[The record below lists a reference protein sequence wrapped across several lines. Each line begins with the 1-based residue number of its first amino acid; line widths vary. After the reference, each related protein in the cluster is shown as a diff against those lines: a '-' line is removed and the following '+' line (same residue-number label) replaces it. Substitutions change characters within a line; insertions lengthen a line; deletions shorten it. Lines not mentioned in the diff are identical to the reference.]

1 MKKHMTQ
8 NVSNLLQEKLGN
20 RLKNVRRYLMMTQQE
35 VAEQTDVSVITIS
48 KIEHDKVVNS
58 DSFLRLLL
66 FYSNYISADFLF
78 AKDFN
83 VADADNYT
91 KSFSLNTIVKAKIEV
106 IREEF
111 EKDTPLQGKIGQH
124 LSAFHHT
131 WRSCH
136 RKVRGDTLPVSLV
149 RVWP

>member
-8 NVSNLLQEKLGN
+8 NVSDLLQEKLGN

-35 VAEQTDVSVITIS
+35 VAEQTDISVITIS

-111 EKDTPLQGKIGQH
+111 EKE
-124 LSAFHHT
+124 LSKLKSEYIQKLKETAN
-131 WRSCH
+131 
-136 RKVRGDTLPVSLV
+136 LL
-149 RVWP
+149 

>member
-35 VAEQTDVSVITIS
+35 VAEQTDISVITIS

-111 EKDTPLQGKIGQH
+111 KKE
-124 LSAFHHT
+124 LSKLKSEYIQKLTETAN
-131 WRSCH
+131 
-136 RKVRGDTLPVSLV
+136 LL
-149 RVWP
+149 

>member
-1 MKKHMTQ
+1 MTQ
-8 NVSNLLQEKLGN
+8 NISDLLQEKLGN

-35 VAEQTDVSVITIS
+35 VAKQTDISVITIS

-111 EKDTPLQGKIGQH
+111 EKE
-124 LSAFHHT
+124 LSKLKSEYIQKLTETAN
-131 WRSCH
+131 
-136 RKVRGDTLPVSLV
+136 LL
-149 RVWP
+149 

>member
-35 VAEQTDVSVITIS
+35 VAEQTDISVITIS

-111 EKDTPLQGKIGQH
+111 EKE
-124 LSAFHHT
+124 LSKLKSEYIQKLTETAN
-131 WRSCH
+131 
-136 RKVRGDTLPVSLV
+136 LL
-149 RVWP
+149 

>member
-48 KIEHDKVVNS
+48 KIERDKVVNS
-58 DSFLRLLL
+58 DSFLRLFL

-111 EKDTPLQGKIGQH
+111 EKE
-124 LSAFHHT
+124 LSRLKSEYIQKLTETAN
-131 WRSCH
+131 
-136 RKVRGDTLPVSLV
+136 LL
-149 RVWP
+149 

>member
-1 MKKHMTQ
+1 MTQ

-58 DSFLRLLL
+58 DSFLRLFL

-111 EKDTPLQGKIGQH
+111 EKE
-124 LSAFHHT
+124 LSRLKSEYIQKLTETAN
-131 WRSCH
+131 
-136 RKVRGDTLPVSLV
+136 LL
-149 RVWP
+149 

>member
-8 NVSNLLQEKLGN
+8 NVSDLLQEKLGN
-20 RLKNVRRYLMMTQQE
+20 RLKNVRRYLMMTQQD
-35 VAEQTDVSVITIS
+35 VAEQTDISVITIS

-111 EKDTPLQGKIGQH
+111 EKE
-124 LSAFHHT
+124 LSKLKSEYIQKLTETAN
-131 WRSCH
+131 
-136 RKVRGDTLPVSLV
+136 LL
-149 RVWP
+149 

>member
-35 VAEQTDVSVITIS
+35 VAEQTDISVITIS
-48 KIEHDKVVNS
+48 KIEHDKAVNS

-111 EKDTPLQGKIGQH
+111 EKE
-124 LSAFHHT
+124 LSKLKSEYIQKLTETAN
-131 WRSCH
+131 
-136 RKVRGDTLPVSLV
+136 LL
-149 RVWP
+149 

>member
-20 RLKNVRRYLMMTQQE
+20 RLKNVRRYLMLTQQE
-35 VAEQTDVSVITIS
+35 VAEQTDVSVITMS

-111 EKDTPLQGKIGQH
+111 EKE
-124 LSAFHHT
+124 LSKLKSEYIQKLTETAN
-131 WRSCH
+131 
-136 RKVRGDTLPVSLV
+136 LL
-149 RVWP
+149 

>member
-35 VAEQTDVSVITIS
+35 VAEQTDISVITIS

-111 EKDTPLQGKIGQH
+111 EKE
-124 LSAFHHT
+124 LSKLKSEYIQKLT
-131 WRSCH
+131 E
-136 RKVRGDTLPVSLV
+136 TTNLL
-149 RVWP
+149 

>member
-20 RLKNVRRYLMMTQQE
+20 RLKNVRRYLMLTQQE

-111 EKDTPLQGKIGQH
+111 EKE
-124 LSAFHHT
+124 LSKLKSEYIQKLSETAN
-131 WRSCH
+131 
-136 RKVRGDTLPVSLV
+136 LL
-149 RVWP
+149 

>member
-35 VAEQTDVSVITIS
+35 VAEQTDVSMITIS

-111 EKDTPLQGKIGQH
+111 EKE
-124 LSAFHHT
+124 LSKLKSEYIQKLTETAN
-131 WRSCH
+131 
-136 RKVRGDTLPVSLV
+136 LL
-149 RVWP
+149 

>member
-35 VAEQTDVSVITIS
+35 VAEQTDISVITIS

-83 VADADNYT
+83 VAEADNYT

-111 EKDTPLQGKIGQH
+111 EKE
-124 LSAFHHT
+124 LSKLKSEYIQKLTETAN
-131 WRSCH
+131 
-136 RKVRGDTLPVSLV
+136 LL
-149 RVWP
+149 

>member
-58 DSFLRLLL
+58 DSFLRLFL

-111 EKDTPLQGKIGQH
+111 EKE
-124 LSAFHHT
+124 LSRLKSEYIQKLTETAN
-131 WRSCH
+131 
-136 RKVRGDTLPVSLV
+136 LL
-149 RVWP
+149 

>member
-8 NVSNLLQEKLGN
+8 NVSDLLQEKLGN

-35 VAEQTDVSVITIS
+35 VAEQTDISVITIS

-83 VADADNYT
+83 VADVDNYT

-111 EKDTPLQGKIGQH
+111 EKE
-124 LSAFHHT
+124 LSKLKSEYIQKLTETAN
-131 WRSCH
+131 
-136 RKVRGDTLPVSLV
+136 LL
-149 RVWP
+149 

>member
-8 NVSNLLQEKLGN
+8 NVSDLLQEKLGN

-35 VAEQTDVSVITIS
+35 VAEQTDISVITIS

-111 EKDTPLQGKIGQH
+111 EKE
-124 LSAFHHT
+124 LSKLKSEYIQKLTETANLLL
-131 WRSCH
+131 
-136 RKVRGDTLPVSLV
+136 RGNSSIY
-149 RVWP
+149 

>member
-1 MKKHMTQ
+1 MTQ

-35 VAEQTDVSVITIS
+35 VAEQTNVSVITIS

-58 DSFLRLLL
+58 DSFLRLFL

-111 EKDTPLQGKIGQH
+111 EKE
-124 LSAFHHT
+124 LSKLKSEYIQKLTETAN
-131 WRSCH
+131 
-136 RKVRGDTLPVSLV
+136 LL
-149 RVWP
+149 

>member
-8 NVSNLLQEKLGN
+8 NVSDLLQEKLGN

-35 VAEQTDVSVITIS
+35 VAEQTDISVITIS

-66 FYSNYISADFLF
+66 FYSNYISADSLF

-111 EKDTPLQGKIGQH
+111 EKE
-124 LSAFHHT
+124 LSKLKSEYIQKLTETAN
-131 WRSCH
+131 
-136 RKVRGDTLPVSLV
+136 LL
-149 RVWP
+149 

>member
-35 VAEQTDVSVITIS
+35 VAEQTNVSVITIS

-58 DSFLRLLL
+58 DSFLRLVL

-111 EKDTPLQGKIGQH
+111 EKE
-124 LSAFHHT
+124 LSKLKSEYIQKLTETAN
-131 WRSCH
+131 
-136 RKVRGDTLPVSLV
+136 LL
-149 RVWP
+149 

>member
-8 NVSNLLQEKLGN
+8 NVSDLLQEKLGN

-35 VAEQTDVSVITIS
+35 VAEQTDISVITIS

-111 EKDTPLQGKIGQH
+111 EKE
-124 LSAFHHT
+124 LSKLKSEYIQQLTETAN
-131 WRSCH
+131 
-136 RKVRGDTLPVSLV
+136 LL
-149 RVWP
+149 

>member
-8 NVSNLLQEKLGN
+8 NVSDLLQEKLGK

-35 VAEQTDVSVITIS
+35 VAEQTDISVITIS

-66 FYSNYISADFLF
+66 YYSNYISADFLF

-111 EKDTPLQGKIGQH
+111 EKE
-124 LSAFHHT
+124 LSKLKSEYIQKLTETAN
-131 WRSCH
+131 
-136 RKVRGDTLPVSLV
+136 LL
-149 RVWP
+149 

>member
-8 NVSNLLQEKLGN
+8 NVSDLLQEKLGK

-35 VAEQTDVSVITIS
+35 VAEQTDISVITIS

-91 KSFSLNTIVKAKIEV
+91 
-106 IREEF
+106 
-111 EKDTPLQGKIGQH
+111 
-124 LSAFHHT
+124 
-131 WRSCH
+131 
-136 RKVRGDTLPVSLV
+136 
-149 RVWP
+149 

>member
-35 VAEQTDVSVITIS
+35 VAEQTDISVITIS

-83 VADADNYT
+83 IADADNYT

-111 EKDTPLQGKIGQH
+111 EKE
-124 LSAFHHT
+124 LSKLKSEYIQKLTETAN
-131 WRSCH
+131 
-136 RKVRGDTLPVSLV
+136 LL
-149 RVWP
+149 

>member
-20 RLKNVRRYLMMTQQE
+20 RLKNVRRYLMLTQQE

-111 EKDTPLQGKIGQH
+111 EKE
-124 LSAFHHT
+124 LSKLKSEYIQKLTETAN
-131 WRSCH
+131 
-136 RKVRGDTLPVSLV
+136 LL
-149 RVWP
+149 

>member
-35 VAEQTDVSVITIS
+35 VAEQTDISVITIS

-58 DSFLRLLL
+58 NSFLRLLL

-111 EKDTPLQGKIGQH
+111 EKE
-124 LSAFHHT
+124 LSKLKSEYIQKLTETAN
-131 WRSCH
+131 
-136 RKVRGDTLPVSLV
+136 LL
-149 RVWP
+149 

>member
-35 VAEQTDVSVITIS
+35 VAEQTDISVITIS

-83 VADADNYT
+83 VADADNYN

-111 EKDTPLQGKIGQH
+111 EKE
-124 LSAFHHT
+124 LSKLKSEYIQKLTETAN
-131 WRSCH
+131 
-136 RKVRGDTLPVSLV
+136 LL
-149 RVWP
+149 

>member
-8 NVSNLLQEKLGN
+8 NVSDLLQEKLGN

-35 VAEQTDVSVITIS
+35 VAEQTDISVITIS

-83 VADADNYT
+83 VADADNYN
-91 KSFSLNTIVKAKIEV
+91 KSFFLNTIVKAKIEV

-111 EKDTPLQGKIGQH
+111 EKE
-124 LSAFHHT
+124 LSKLKSEYIQKLTETAN
-131 WRSCH
+131 
-136 RKVRGDTLPVSLV
+136 LL
-149 RVWP
+149 

>member
-8 NVSNLLQEKLGN
+8 NVRNLLQEKLGN

-35 VAEQTDVSVITIS
+35 VAEQTDISVITIS

-66 FYSNYISADFLF
+66 FYSNYISTDFLF

-111 EKDTPLQGKIGQH
+111 GKE
-124 LSAFHHT
+124 LSKLKSEYIQKLTETAN
-131 WRSCH
+131 
-136 RKVRGDTLPVSLV
+136 LL
-149 RVWP
+149 

>member
-35 VAEQTDVSVITIS
+35 VAEQTNVSVITIS

-58 DSFLRLLL
+58 DSFLRLFL

-111 EKDTPLQGKIGQH
+111 EKE
-124 LSAFHHT
+124 LSRLKSEYIQKLTETAN
-131 WRSCH
+131 
-136 RKVRGDTLPVSLV
+136 LL
-149 RVWP
+149 

>member
-8 NVSNLLQEKLGN
+8 NVNDLLQEKLGN

-35 VAEQTDVSVITIS
+35 VAEQTDISVITIS

-111 EKDTPLQGKIGQH
+111 EKE
-124 LSAFHHT
+124 LSKLKSEYIQKLTETAN
-131 WRSCH
+131 
-136 RKVRGDTLPVSLV
+136 LL
-149 RVWP
+149 

>member
-8 NVSNLLQEKLGN
+8 NVSDLLQEKLGN

-35 VAEQTDVSVITIS
+35 VAEQTDISVITIS

-83 VADADNYT
+83 VADADNFT

-111 EKDTPLQGKIGQH
+111 EKE
-124 LSAFHHT
+124 LSKLKSEYIQKLTETAN
-131 WRSCH
+131 
-136 RKVRGDTLPVSLV
+136 LL
-149 RVWP
+149 

>member
-1 MKKHMTQ
+1 MKKHMRQ

-35 VAEQTDVSVITIS
+35 VAEQTDISVITIS

-111 EKDTPLQGKIGQH
+111 EKE
-124 LSAFHHT
+124 LSKLKSEYIQKLTETAN
-131 WRSCH
+131 
-136 RKVRGDTLPVSLV
+136 LL
-149 RVWP
+149 

>member
-35 VAEQTDVSVITIS
+35 VAEQTDISVITIS

-111 EKDTPLQGKIGQH
+111 EKE
-124 LSAFHHT
+124 LSKLNSEYIQKLTETAN
-131 WRSCH
+131 
-136 RKVRGDTLPVSLV
+136 LL
-149 RVWP
+149 

>member
-8 NVSNLLQEKLGN
+8 NVSDLLQEKLGN

-35 VAEQTDVSVITIS
+35 VAEQTDISVITIS

-66 FYSNYISADFLF
+66 FYSNYISVDFLF

-111 EKDTPLQGKIGQH
+111 EKE
-124 LSAFHHT
+124 LSKLKSEYIQKLTETAN
-131 WRSCH
+131 
-136 RKVRGDTLPVSLV
+136 LL
-149 RVWP
+149 

>member
-35 VAEQTDVSVITIS
+35 VAEQTDISVITIS

-111 EKDTPLQGKIGQH
+111 EKE
-124 LSAFHHT
+124 LSKLKSEYIQKLTETAN
-131 WRSCH
+131 
-136 RKVRGDTLPVSLV
+136 
-149 RVWP
+149 

>member
-35 VAEQTDVSVITIS
+35 VAEQTDISVITIS

-111 EKDTPLQGKIGQH
+111 EKE
-124 LSAFHHT
+124 LSKLKSEYIQA
-131 WRSCH
+131 H
-136 RKVRGDTLPVSLV
+136 RNS
-149 RVWP
+149 

>member
-66 FYSNYISADFLF
+66 FYSNYISVDFLF

-111 EKDTPLQGKIGQH
+111 EKE
-124 LSAFHHT
+124 LSKLKSEYIQKLTETAN
-131 WRSCH
+131 
-136 RKVRGDTLPVSLV
+136 LL
-149 RVWP
+149 